1 MNSKENLKHDYK
13 MIKNA
18 QEWPTPNGE
27 TVLNFENP
35 DITEITPKL
44 EYDDSYDIAKLDY
57 IWYPLLRKNLQN
69 GNRSQRS
76 QDGVPLV
83 RVASEADDTVDYVPS
98 SDRPLSSFDEI
109 DARGSFNAQD
119 LERDLRQMQ
128 RRELGKVSNM
138 VDILLI
144 IL

>member
-1 MNSKENLKHDYK
+1 MNGKENLKHDYK
-13 MIKNA
+13 MIKEA

-35 DITEITPKL
+35 NHTDIYIVPPKL

-69 GNRSQRS
+69 GHLAQRS

-128 RRELGKVSNM
+128 RRELGK
-138 VDILLI
+138 
-144 IL
+144 

>member
-1 MNSKENLKHDYK
+1 MNGKENLKHDYK
-13 MIKNA
+13 MIKDA

-35 DITEITPKL
+35 NHTDIYIVPPKL

-69 GNRSQRS
+69 GHLSQRS

-128 RRELGKVSNM
+128 RRELGK
-138 VDILLI
+138 
-144 IL
+144 